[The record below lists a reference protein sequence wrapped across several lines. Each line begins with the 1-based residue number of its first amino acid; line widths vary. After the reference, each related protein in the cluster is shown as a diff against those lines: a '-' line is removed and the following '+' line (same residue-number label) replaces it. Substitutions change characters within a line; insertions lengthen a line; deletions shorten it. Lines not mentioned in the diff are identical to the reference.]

1 MKIFSIIR
9 IPNKKLI
16 LITSARRTIDLWLPI
31 ARGNSMRNLKSPLWT
46 GEMKRHRR
54 QEGKGGRKEGKGGR
68 QERKGGRREGKLE
81 KDTLKSD

>member
-1 MKIFSIIR
+1 MKIFNIIR

-46 GEMKRHRR
+46 GEMKRQRR
-54 QEGKGGRKEGKGGR
+54 
-68 QERKGGRREGKLE
+68 
-81 KDTLKSD
+81 